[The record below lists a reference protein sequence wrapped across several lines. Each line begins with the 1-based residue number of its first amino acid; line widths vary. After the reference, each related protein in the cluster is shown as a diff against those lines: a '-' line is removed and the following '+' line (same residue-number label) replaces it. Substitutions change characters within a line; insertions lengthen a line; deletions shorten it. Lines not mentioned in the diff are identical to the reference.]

1 MPRHLCFALLIAAS
15 ATACG
20 GAQRARDEPA
30 AELRV
35 IAVPDSAIVEVNERF
50 AGAARVLDKHPLRL
64 KPGKKRVTIAAP
76 GYFPHDLELD
86 LPVGVTKLAIKLRPV
101 PP

>member
-1 MPRHLCFALLIAAS
+1 MRHAFFLSVLLSAS
-15 ATACG
+15 ACG
-20 GAQRARDEPA
+20 AAQKPRDELTA
-30 AELRV
+30 QLRIV
-35 IAVPDSAIVEVNERF
+35 AVPETAVVEVNERF

-86 LPVGVTKLAIKLRPV
+86 LPRGVTKVDIKLRPV

>member
-1 MPRHLCFALLIAAS
+1 MRSFFSLVLALALAS
-15 ATACG
+15 SACG
-20 GAQRARDEPA
+20 AAQKPKNELT
-30 AELRV
+30 AELRIV
-35 IAVPDSAIVEVNERF
+35 AVPESAVVEVNERF

-86 LPVGVTKLAIKLRPV
+86 LPKGVTKVDIKLRPV